1 MRNKGYSYQDV
12 GNALGRS
19 KSAIW
24 NEVTRNKVH
33 GIYSPKKAQQKA
45 YARRYYAKYQGKKIV
60 ENVNLRAFVDTCLL
74 EEQSP
79 EAISGRLRYGLEKG
93 LPYVSKESIYRYL
106 KSIHGRIVEAQLRKK
121 KKRRSKRKST
131 GTLDGR
137 TFIDKRPRSINTR
150 MRIGDAEFD
159 FIVSG
164 KEGKGI
170 LLVVVDR
177 KLRITFIEPIY
188 EVTIRAVHATALKI
202 KRRYCEW
209 RTGTTDN
216 DLLFAR
222 HRELE
227 TELMIKI
234 FFCHP
239 YHSWEKGTVEN
250 TNGEIRKYFPK
261 ESDVSQH
268 TPSFFNDIEKK
279 LNRRFMKCLHF
290 KTPNEVLLLCRKQKE
305 ARRLRKEEQNVSR
318 SN

>member
-1 MRNKGYSYQDV
+1 M
-12 GNALGRS
+12 
-19 KSAIW
+19 
-24 NEVTRNKVH
+24 
-33 GIYSPKKAQQKA
+33 
-45 YARRYYAKYQGKKIV
+45 
-60 ENVNLRAFVDTCLL
+60 
-74 EEQSP
+74 
-79 EAISGRLRYGLEKG
+79 
-93 LPYVSKESIYRYL
+93 
-106 KSIHGRIVEAQLRKK
+106 KSIHGRSIEAQLRKK
-121 KKRRSKRKST
+121 KKRRSKKRTT

-137 TFIDKRPRSINTR
+137 TFIDKRPSSINTR

-177 KLRITFIEPIY
+177 KLRVTFIEPIY
-188 EVTIRAVHATALKI
+188 TVTIKAVHEAAQKI
-202 KRRYCEW
+202 KGRYSEW

-227 TELMIKI
+227 MELMIKI

-261 ESDVSQH
+261 GSDVSLRSS
-268 TPSFFNDIEKK
+268 SFFKDIEKK
-279 LNRRFMKCLHF
+279 LNVRFMKCL
-290 KTPNEVLLLCRKQKE
+290 KYRTSDEVLLLCRKQKE
-305 ARRLRKEEQNVSR
+305 ARRLRKEKQNVGR

>member
-1 MRNKGYSYQDV
+1 
-12 GNALGRS
+12 L
-19 KSAIW
+19 
-24 NEVTRNKVH
+24 
-33 GIYSPKKAQQKA
+33 
-45 YARRYYAKYQGKKIV
+45 KY
-60 ENVNLRAFVDTCLL
+60 R
-74 EEQSP
+74 
-79 EAISGRLRYGLEKG
+79 LEKG

-106 KSIHGRIVEAQLRKK
+106 KSIHGRSIEAHLRKK
-121 KKRRSKRKST
+121 KKRRGKKRTT

-137 TFIDKRPRSINTR
+137 TFIDKRPSSINTR

-164 KEGKGI
+164 KGGKGV

-177 KLRITFIEPIY
+177 KLRVTFIEPIY
-188 EVTIRAVHATALKI
+188 EVTIKAVHLAAYKI
-202 KRRYCEW
+202 KGRYSEW
-209 RTGTTDN
+209 KTGTTDN

-227 TELMIKI
+227 QELAIKI

-261 ESDVSQH
+261 GSDVSLRSS
-268 TPSFFNDIEKK
+268 SFFKDIEKK
-279 LNRRFMKCLHF
+279 LNGRFMKCL
-290 KTPNEVLLLCRKQKE
+290 KYRTSDEVLHLCRKQKE
-305 ARRLRKEEQNVSR
+305 ARRLREEKQNVGR